1 MGEKYITKLIR
12 NFQKELKR
20 KQKDK
25 ENLPEKLT
33 KTTQKKKPVNKA
45 QPNTKIYINLRRARK

>member
-25 ENLPEKLT
+25 ENLSEKLT
-33 KTTQKKKPVNKA
+33 KTTQKKKPVSKA
-45 QPNTKIYINLRRARK
+45 QPNTKTYMNLRKARK